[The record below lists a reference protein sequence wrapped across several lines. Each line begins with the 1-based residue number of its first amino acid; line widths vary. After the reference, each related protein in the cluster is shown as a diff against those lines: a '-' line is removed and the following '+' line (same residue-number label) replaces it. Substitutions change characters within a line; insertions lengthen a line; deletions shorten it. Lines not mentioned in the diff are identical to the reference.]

1 MTRLDDVPPGQK
13 TGMFARVETFD
24 VEAGDIDDLIS
35 AQHHTVGLV
44 RTMNGNM
51 GGYVL
56 VDREA
61 GHVMNITF
69 WQNEDD
75 EKAAEGEFEASAQH
89 GRVGRYGVAMQEALG
104 TI

>member
-1 MTRLDDVPPGQK
+1 
-13 TGMFARVETFD
+13 MFARVETFHA
-24 VEAGDIDDLIS
+24 EPGDILDLIS

-56 VDREA
+56 VDRDA

-69 WQNEDD
+69 WQNAED
-75 EKAAEGEFEASAQH
+75 EQTAEAEFEATPQRGH
-89 GRVGRYGVAMQEALG
+89 IGRYTVAMQEALG
-104 TI
+104 AV

>member
-1 MTRLDDVPPGQK
+1 
-13 TGMFARVETFD
+13 MFARVETFH
-24 VEAGDIDDLIS
+24 AGAGEMDDLIT

-56 VDREA
+56 VDRDS
-61 GHVMNITF
+61 GRLMNVTF
-69 WQNEDD
+69 WQSEED
-75 EKAAEGEFEASAQH
+75 ELAAESEFEAAEK
-89 GRVGRYGVAMQEALG
+89 GGEVGRFAVAMQEALR